1 MTSVNVP
8 VNHRAKWTET
18 ETKQL
23 IKEIKKNM
31 SIEKI
36 ANIHKRTI
44 NAIKYKL
51 IRYAIDMADEDQS
64 LNLSDISQYT
74 GLSIEDIKE
83 GFDKLHYDYS
93 YMEENTDIDTNSDT
107 SSDNSVSSYDTFTND
122 INLNEINSNIN
133 EINNNIN
140 CLNTKINIITI
151 TLSSCSIIYLSLQL
165 YQYLYKN
172 NH

>member
-8 VNHRAKWTET
+8 VNHRAKWTDS

-23 IKEIKKNM
+23 IKEVKKNM

-36 ANIHKRTI
+36 ADIHKRTI

-64 LNLSDISQYT
+64 LNISDISQKT

-93 YMEENTDIDTNSDT
+93 YMEENSDIDSDT
-107 SSDNSVSSYDTFTND
+107 SDESDNSSDTSFVDYYLND
-122 INLNEINSNIN
+122 INSNIN
-133 EINNNIN
+133 EINKNISRI
-140 CLNTKINIITI
+140 NTKINIINI
-151 TLSSCSIIYLSLQL
+151 TLNSCSIIYLSLQL
-165 YQYLYKN
+165 YNYLYKN
-172 NH
+172 NQ